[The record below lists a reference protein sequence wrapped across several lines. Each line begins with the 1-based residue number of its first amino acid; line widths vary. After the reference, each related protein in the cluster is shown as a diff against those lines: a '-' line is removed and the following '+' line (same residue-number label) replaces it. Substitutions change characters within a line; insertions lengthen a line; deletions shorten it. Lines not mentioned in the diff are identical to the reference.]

1 MVINLQVLQNSEIFC
16 TSRVT
21 CRFWRGDLLVSPY
34 CFSTHCYHLLR
45 FDTQIYSQLII
56 SCLNKDWLTLH
67 RVPSDQAT
75 ERLEL
80 WFVLRTWCKSIVNP
94 SIFRDRCLESTQR
107 ETLSSAVITKWVNGL
122 LCEEDMFRARKE
134 HARKEHSR
142 VETQSL
148 NADRHLL
155 CVLRRRQASS
165 RRRIVLSRNTH
176 CVLRQLTL
184 KNWSNPV
191 HHPLLQ

>member
-21 CRFWRGDLLVSPY
+21 CSFWRGDLLHGPY
-34 CFSTHCYHLLR
+34 CFSTHSYHLVR
-45 FDTQIYSQLII
+45 FDIEIYSQLII
-56 SCLNKDWLTLH
+56 SCLNKDRLTLR
-67 RVPSDQAT
+67 RVSSDQEA

-80 WFVLRTWCKSIVNP
+80 FVLRKWRKSIGIP
-94 SIFRDRCLESTQR
+94 SIFRDRCLESTER
-107 ETLSSAVITKWVNGL
+107 EVLSSAVITKWVNGL
-122 LCEEDMFRARKE
+122 LCEDDSFRARKE

-148 NADRHLL
+148 NADHRLF
-155 CVLRRRQASS
+155 CVPRRQ
-165 RRRIVLSRNTH
+165 RIVLSRTTH

-184 KNWSNPV
+184 KKKWSNPV
-191 HHPLLQ
+191 HHPVL